1 MRTHARK
8 THKTSAPATALDP
21 HYAKVVR
28 AFSKDRGVTRE
39 TRKGFG
45 SGALKVNGKIFAMM
59 TPRGEFVAKL
69 PKKRVHEL
77 VAAGGGDRFEPRPG
91 RVMKEWIAMSGGHA
105 RWIELAREAH
115 HYVKG
120 RDRA

>member
-8 THKTSAPATALDP
+8 THNGSAAPATALDP

-45 SGALKVNGKIFAMM
+45 SGAVTVNGKIFAMM
-59 TPRGEFVAKL
+59 TPRGEFVAKV
-69 PKKRVHEL
+69 PEKRVDESW
-77 VAAGGGDRFEPRPG
+77 RPQSPFNCEQF
-91 RVMKEWIAMSGGHA
+91 VLQLHDFAS
-105 RWIELAREAH
+105 
-115 HYVKG
+115 
-120 RDRA
+120 